1 MSAVYIMASQKY
13 GTLYI
18 GVTSDL
24 VNRVAQHREGLFEG
38 FTKKHS
44 VKRLVWFERHDS
56 IVIAI
61 QREKSLKKWKR
72 RWKVDLI
79 EGNNPEWADL
89 FPGLIAEVGPLSHL
103 QPREPSL

>member
-1 MSAVYIMASQKY
+1 MSAVYIMASRKY

-24 VNRVAQHREGLFEG
+24 ANRVAQHREGRMEG
-38 FTKKHS
+38 FTKRYG
-44 VKRLVWFERHDS
+44 VKRLVWFERHDG
-56 IVIAI
+56 IVEAI

-79 EGNNPEWADL
+79 EADWIDL
-89 FPGLIAEVGPLSHL
+89 FPGLFAEEGPLADL
-103 QPREPSL
+103 QPPKPFL